1 MRVLVTGGGG
11 FVGSY
16 LVESQLQQ
24 GHHVRAIDVHT
35 KALAATAA
43 QPRLEIIPGDITD
56 AHLVAQAVD
65 GIDVVY
71 HLASAHLGVEIP
83 PAEYW
88 RVNVYATLNLL
99 SLANAAGVKR
109 FVHCSS
115 NSVVG
120 EIHQPPID
128 ESAPCYPTNIYETT
142 KLAGEQVAIRFGRET
157 GFAVVVARP
166 SWVYGPRCP
175 RTRRLFRMV
184 HKGRFVMFG
193 DGSTLRH
200 PIHISDAVRGL
211 ELCAQSED
219 GAGQVY
225 FLAGEQAVT
234 LNKLVHEIANVS
246 GSKVRIIHLPV
257 LLGKAAGQTL
267 QWAFKPLGKQPPF
280 SMRSMDFYLK
290 PNAYATGKAQR
301 ELGFEPQVDLHS
313 GMLATYRS
321 LYSTQNGN

>member
-1 MRVLVTGGGG
+1 MRVLITGGAG

-16 LVESQLQQ
+16 LVESQLHH
-24 GHHVRAIDVHT
+24 GHHVRAIDLHT
-35 KALAATAA
+35 KALAAIAA
-43 QPRLEIIPGDITD
+43 QPRLEIVTGDITD
-56 AHLVAQAVD
+56 ARLVAQAVD

-71 HLASAHLGVEIP
+71 HLASAHLGLDIS
-83 PAEYW
+83 PADYW

-99 SLANAAGVKR
+99 SLANAAGVRR

-120 EIHQPPID
+120 EIHQPPVD
-128 ESAPCYPTNIYETT
+128 ESAPCRPTNIYEVT
-142 KLAGEQVAIRFGRET
+142 KLAGEQVALRFGRET

-184 HKGRFVMFG
+184 RKGRFVMFG

-200 PIHISDAVRGL
+200 PIHVSDAVRAL
-211 ELCAQSED
+211 ELCAQAEES
-219 GAGQVY
+219 AGQVY

-234 LNKLVHEIANVS
+234 LNRLVREIASASGTNVQ
-246 GSKVRIIHLPV
+246 IIHLPV

-280 SMRSMDFYLK
+280 SLRSMDFYLK
-290 PNAYATGKAQR
+290 PNAYNTGKAQR
-301 ELGFEPQVDLHS
+301 DLGFAPQVDLHS
-313 GMLATYRS
+313 GLLATYRS
-321 LYSTQNGN
+321 LYSAHNGN